1 MCEQVRNKGNEPNLG
16 KPEYLYHGSR
26 QKTVRLEP
34 AQGIGHGEADNE
46 YGIYAVSER
55 DLAVPFAITYYP
67 LSPRAVFSVDTSQ
80 RPPRIVLRDT
90 EVSWHEK
97 GYIYTLRS
105 ETFEQ
110 TDALQW
116 VSRVPVEPV
125 LIEEITPEL
134 YRDWVVDS

>member
-1 MCEQVRNKGNEPNLG
+1 M
-16 KPEYLYHGSR
+16 
-26 QKTVRLEP
+26 
-34 AQGIGHGEADNE
+34 
-46 YGIYAVSER
+46 
-55 DLAVPFAITYYP
+55 
-67 LSPRAVFSVDTSQ
+67 
-80 RPPRIVLRDT
+80 LRDT